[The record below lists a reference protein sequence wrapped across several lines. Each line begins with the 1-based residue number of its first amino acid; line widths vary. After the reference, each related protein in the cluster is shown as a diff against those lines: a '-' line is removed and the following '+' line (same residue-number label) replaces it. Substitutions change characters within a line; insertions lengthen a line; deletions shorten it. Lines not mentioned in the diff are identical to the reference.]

1 MSNSQMKWAIAI
13 LAIAA
18 VYFGYKH
25 YVCKAELDALKP
37 AA

>member
-1 MSNSQMKWAIAI
+1 MKWAIAI

-25 YVCKAELDALKP
+25 YNVKAELDALKP